1 MEKRYF
7 SRSWWLVSL
16 WTFYC
21 FCPTRFS
28 LHVIVLHHFVHN
40 FVFLCVDNEPSV
52 WSWRTPLAL
61 SWKAHHAPS
70 HDHCYQWNRG
80 HGNTGSP
87 PVHETNVK
95 AWKKALILWKKTR
108 TFKVIDWIQE
118 LDWVTPPP
126 LCSKQE
132 VQTRL
137 RHLTVVLNKLNVYCK
152 KCRIQLSNSYWP
164 VWFILNIVASL
175 LLTDNF
181 WYQRDDDHLA
191 KKLQF

>member
-1 MEKRYF
+1 MSLCFIILSTTLFSCVLTMNPVSEAEELLSLYLGRPIMPPRMTTATNEIGGME
-7 SRSWWLVSL
+7 
-16 WTFYC
+16 
-21 FCPTRFS
+21 
-28 LHVIVLHHFVHN
+28 
-40 FVFLCVDNEPSV
+40 
-52 WSWRTPLAL
+52 
-61 SWKAHHAPS
+61 
-70 HDHCYQWNRG
+70 
-80 HGNTGSP
+80 NTGSP
-87 PVHETNVK
+87 PVHETYVK